1 MKNNIIST
9 VLLTNIPAPYRESMH
24 EIVSKKLKGKYT
36 VLYCDQK
43 EPNRDWTFSYGDY
56 KYIFLKRKMLTYKG
70 RYIHINTDVW
80 KKLNRLNPDV
90 VITAGSFN
98 PTMLIA
104 FFWSI
109 IKRKKHIPMTDGWL
123 RSESTLTIIH
133 HWVRKI
139 VFKYSDAYIGASKHS
154 LDLYKSYGCSN
165 DKLFQSHLCAN
176 NELFHEIVQQEKKYD
191 LMFSGQFIERK
202 MPLFFAEVAQRIKAK
217 RGKCSVLILGSGEL
231 KDEFLAKLEEFEI
244 ETHYAGYVSQNELP
258 QYYASAKI
266 FLFPTLQDPWGVV
279 ANEAMAAGTPV
290 ITCENAGVAGDL
302 VIHDVNGH
310 ILPLNVDI
318 WAEKTDFLLNNNE
331 TYTRLSKQALVD
343 VQNFSY
349 ENAAQGIVD
358 AVQYTLKKEKYE

>member
-1 MKNNIIST
+1 MQKNPNII
-9 VLLTNIPAPYRESMH
+9 LITNIPAPYRETIH
-24 EIVSKKLKGKYT
+24 ELISTKITGNYT

-43 EPNRDWTFSYGDY
+43 EPNRDWSFALGNY
-56 KYIFLKRKMLTYKG
+56 KHIFLKRKMLTYKE

-80 KKLNRLNPDV
+80 GKLNHLNPDV

-104 FFWSI
+104 FGWSK
-109 IKRKKHIPMTDGWL
+109 IKRKIYIPMTDGWL
-123 RSESTLTIIH
+123 ISENNLTILH
-133 HWVRKI
+133 KWVRKI
-139 VFKYSDAYIGASKHS
+139 VYKFSDAYIGASKHS
-154 LDLYKSYGCSN
+154 IDLYKSYGCK
-165 DKLFQSHLCAN
+165 DEQIFQSHLCAN
-176 NELFHEIVQQEKKYD
+176 NQLFLQSINQEKKYD

-202 MPLFFAEVAQRIKAK
+202 MPLFFAEVAQLIKAK

-231 KDEFLAKLEEFEI
+231 KDAFLSKLEEYGI
-244 ETHYAGYVSQNELP
+244 EMSYAGYVSQNELP
-258 QYYASAKI
+258 SYYASAKI

-302 VIHDVNGH
+302 VIHDVNGCV
-310 ILPLNVDI
+310 LPLDVEI
-318 WAEKTDFLLNNNE
+318 WAEKTAFLLNNSE
-331 TYTRLSKQALVD
+331 TYARLSKQALID

-358 AVQYTLKKEKYE
+358 ATEYSLTERKA